1 MLKLYSTNCPKCKVL
16 ETKLKQKN
24 IDYEVCTDIE
34 KMKSLKIMS
43 APILEMD
50 DGNRLNFTD
59 AVKWVNAV

>member
-1 MLKLYSTNCPKCKVL
+1 MLKLYSTDCPKCKVL

-50 DGNRLNFTD
+50 DGNRLNFAD
-59 AVKWVNAV
+59 AVKWVNAI

>member
-1 MLKLYSTNCPKCKVL
+1 MLKLYSTDCPKCKIL

-24 IDYEVCTDIE
+24 IDYEICTDIE
-34 KMKSLKIMS
+34 RMKSLKIMS

-50 DGNRLNFTD
+50 DGNRLNFAD